1 MKAKRW
7 IIVGLLVSVVF
18 LLSGCTLPFI
28 TKKQAALQVNA
39 DPKATVFLNDNHV
52 GQTPYFDEKLKP
64 GEYTL
69 KLVPD
74 SSGGNTASSWQ
85 GIVKLNVGIMTVVN
99 RTLADSEDKASG
111 YILTLE
117 PTSEKDKA
125 RISVISTPDSVV
137 VNLDGEPKGFTP
149 LALDDVPEGE
159 RLLTISSPGF
169 KDETIRAKA
178 VKGYKLVINVQLAK
192 TTDRVESS
200 PTPEATASASPSPS
214 SKVSVKPSPKASTK
228 PGSSPKP
235 SVAPE
240 ASSSATMAKP
250 YVKIKDTPTG
260 YLKVRSE
267 PSTAGKDD
275 TVLTKIY
282 PGEVYKFIEANDSGW
297 YKIEYQ
303 TGKQG
308 WISAQYA
315 TLVR

>member
-1 MKAKRW
+1 
-7 IIVGLLVSVVF
+7 
-18 LLSGCTLPFI
+18 
-28 TKKQAALQVNA
+28 
-39 DPKATVFLNDNHV
+39 
-52 GQTPYFDEKLKP
+52 
-64 GEYTL
+64 
-69 KLVPD
+69 
-74 SSGGNTASSWQ
+74 
-85 GIVKLNVGIMTVVN
+85 
-99 RTLADSEDKASG
+99 
-111 YILTLE
+111 
-117 PTSEKDKA
+117 
-125 RISVISTPDSVV
+125 VV

-159 RLLTISSPGF
+159 RLITISSPGF

-192 TTDRVESS
+192 TTEKVEPS
-200 PTPEATASASPSPS
+200 PSEEATASASPSPKGS
-214 SKVSVKPSPKASTK
+214 TKPSPKASTK
-228 PGSSPKP
+228 PSSSPKP
-235 SVAPE
+235 SATAE
-240 ASSSATMAKP
+240 ASASATMAKP
-250 YVKIKDTPTG
+250 YLKIKDTPTG

-275 TVLTKIY
+275 TVLVKIY